1 MVGTMA
7 KSRGMDAVIEKSS
20 KASRPTRKPALKR
33 KGPGI
38 AIMIAVGKPKP
49 GQGMGMGKPMQKR
62 EDDEPTE
69 EMGPKAFNAK
79 VAMVEARIAELEAKL
94 AELDGDAGEM
104 DEEEDE
110 DEDE

>member
-1 MVGTMA
+1 MA

-20 KASRPTRKPALKR
+20 KAGRPTRKPALKR

-62 EDDEPTE
+62 EDDEPAFE
-69 EMGPKAFNAK
+69 KGPKAFNAK
-79 VAMVEARIAELEAKL
+79 IAMVLARVEELEAKL

-104 DEEEDE
+104 DEEDEEEDE
-110 DEDE
+110 DE